1 LFYGVRISVVVCV
14 RIPRELRERMRRL
27 KDVNWSDVIRRS
39 IEETVSRY
47 EVEEVIRRVEEDL
60 RDVPELPPGTVSRWI
75 RVDRED
81 H

>member
-1 LFYGVRISVVVCV
+1 MSTVVCV
-14 RIPRELRERMRRL
+14 RIPRELRERMLRL
-27 KDVNWSDVIRRS
+27 KDVNWSDVIRKF

-47 EVEEVIRRVEEDL
+47 EFEEVVRRVEEDL

-75 RVDRED
+75 RVDRES

>member
-1 LFYGVRISVVVCV
+1 MSVVVCV

-27 KDVNWSDVIRRS
+27 KDVSWSDVIRRF

-47 EVEEVIRRVEEDL
+47 EVEEAVRRVEEDL
-60 RDVPELPPGTVSRWI
+60 RDVPELPPGTVSSWV
-75 RVDRED
+75 RVDRES

>member
-1 LFYGVRISVVVCV
+1 MSVVVCV

-47 EVEEVIRRVEEDL
+47 EVEEVIRKVEEDL

-75 RVDRED
+75 RVDREG

>member
-1 LFYGVRISVVVCV
+1 MSDVVCV

-27 KDVNWSDVIRRS
+27 KDVNWSDVIRRF

-75 RVDRED
+75 RVDRESLT
-81 H
+81 HQR

>member
-1 LFYGVRISVVVCV
+1 
-14 RIPRELRERMRRL
+14 M
-27 KDVNWSDVIRRS
+27 NWSDVIRRF

-47 EVEEVIRRVEEDL
+47 EVEEAVRRVEEDL
-60 RDVPELPPGTVSRWI
+60 RDVPELPPGTASKWI

>member
-1 LFYGVRISVVVCV
+1 
-14 RIPRELRERMRRL
+14 LRERMRRL

-75 RVDRED
+75 RVDREG

>member
-1 LFYGVRISVVVCV
+1 MSVVVCV

-27 KDVNWSDVIRRS
+27 KDVNWSDVIRRF

-47 EVEEVIRRVEEDL
+47 EVEEVIRRAEEDL

-75 RVDRED
+75 RVDRESLT
-81 H
+81 HQR

>member
-1 LFYGVRISVVVCV
+1 MSVVVCV

-60 RDVPELPPGTVSRWI
+60 RDVPELPPGTVSMWI
-75 RVDRED
+75 RVDREG

>member
-1 LFYGVRISVVVCV
+1 MSVVVCV

-27 KDVNWSDVIRRS
+27 KDVNWSDVIRRF

-47 EVEEVIRRVEEDL
+47 EVEETVRRVEEDL
-60 RDVPELPPGTVSRWI
+60 RDVPELPPGTVSRWV
-75 RVDRED
+75 RVDRES

>member
-1 LFYGVRISVVVCV
+1 MSVVVCV

-75 RVDRED
+75 RVDREG

>member
-1 LFYGVRISVVVCV
+1 MSVVVCV

-27 KDVNWSDVIRRS
+27 KDVNWSDVIRRF

-47 EVEEVIRRVEEDL
+47 EVEEAVRRVEEDL
-60 RDVPELPPGTVSRWI
+60 RDIPELPPGTVSSWV
-75 RVDRED
+75 RVDRES

>member
-1 LFYGVRISVVVCV
+1 
-14 RIPRELRERMRRL
+14 
-27 KDVNWSDVIRRS
+27 VNWSDVIRRF

-47 EVEEVIRRVEEDL
+47 EFEEVVRRDL
-60 RDVPELPPGTVSRWI
+60 RDVPELLPGTVSRWI

>member
-1 LFYGVRISVVVCV
+1 
-14 RIPRELRERMRRL
+14 M
-27 KDVNWSDVIRRS
+27 NWSDVIRRF

-47 EVEEVIRRVEEDL
+47 EVEEAVRRVEEDL
-60 RDVPELPPGTVSRWI
+60 RDVPELPPGPASKWI

>member
-1 LFYGVRISVVVCV
+1 MSVVVCV

-27 KDVNWSDVIRRS
+27 GDVNWSDVIRRF

-47 EVEEVIRRVEEDL
+47 EFEEAVRRVEEDL

-75 RVDRED
+75 RVDRES

>member
-1 LFYGVRISVVVCV
+1 MSVVVCV

-75 RVDRED
+75 RVDRES

>member
-1 LFYGVRISVVVCV
+1 MSVVVCV

-39 IEETVSRY
+39 IEETASRY
-47 EVEEVIRRVEEDL
+47 EVEEAVRRVEEDL

-75 RVDRED
+75 RVDRES

>member
-1 LFYGVRISVVVCV
+1 MSVVVCV
-14 RIPRELRERMRRL
+14 RIPSELRERMRRL
-27 KDVNWSDVIRRS
+27 KDVNWSDVIRRL

-60 RDVPELPPGTVSRWI
+60 RDVPELPSGTASRWI
-75 RVDRED
+75 RVDRGG

>member
-1 LFYGVRISVVVCV
+1 MSTVVCV
-14 RIPRELRERMRRL
+14 RIPRELRERMLRL
-27 KDVNWSDVIRRS
+27 KDVNWSDVIRKF

-47 EVEEVIRRVEEDL
+47 EFEEAVRRVEEDL

-75 RVDRED
+75 RVDRES

>member
-1 LFYGVRISVVVCV
+1 MSVVVCV

-27 KDVNWSDVIRRS
+27 KDVNWSDVIRRF

-60 RDVPELPPGTVSRWI
+60 RDIPELPPGTVSSWV
-75 RVDRED
+75 RVNRES

>member
-1 LFYGVRISVVVCV
+1 MLYGARMSVVVCV

-75 RVDRED
+75 RVDREG

>member
-1 LFYGVRISVVVCV
+1 MSVVVCV

-27 KDVNWSDVIRRS
+27 GDVNWSDVIRRF
-39 IEETVSRY
+39 IGETVSRY
-47 EVEEVIRRVEEDL
+47 EFEEAVRRVEEDL

-75 RVDRED
+75 RVDRES

>member
-1 LFYGVRISVVVCV
+1 MSAVVCV
-14 RIPRELRERMRRL
+14 RIPRELRERMLRL
-27 KDVNWSDVIRRS
+27 KDVNWSDAIRRF

-47 EVEEVIRRVEEDL
+47 EVEEVVRRVEEDL

-75 RVDRED
+75 RVDRES

>member
-1 LFYGVRISVVVCV
+1 MSVVVCV

-27 KDVNWSDVIRRS
+27 KDVNWSDVIRRF

-47 EVEEVIRRVEEDL
+47 EVEEAVRRVEEDL
-60 RDVPELPPGTVSRWI
+60 RDIPELPPGTVSSWV
-75 RVDRED
+75 RVDREG

>member
-1 LFYGVRISVVVCV
+1 MSVVVCV

-27 KDVNWSDVIRRS
+27 KDVNWSDVIRRF

-47 EVEEVIRRVEEDL
+47 EVEEAVRRVEEDL
-60 RDVPELPPGTVSRWI
+60 RDIPELPPGTVSSWV
-75 RVDRED
+75 RVNRES